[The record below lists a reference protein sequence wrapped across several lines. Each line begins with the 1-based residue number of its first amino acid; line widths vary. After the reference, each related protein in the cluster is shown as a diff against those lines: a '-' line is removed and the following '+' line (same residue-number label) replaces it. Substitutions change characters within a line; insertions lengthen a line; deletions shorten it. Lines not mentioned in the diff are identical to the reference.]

1 MTWENN
7 TDVVEFILLGLSND
21 PTIQV
26 ILFFIFLAVY
36 MIILIGNSV
45 IILVI
50 LTDVN
55 LQTPMYF
62 FLINLSFLDICY
74 SSSIVPRMLKDFL
87 SIKKVISFA
96 ECAAQLYIAHSFGV
110 SECILLAVMAYDRY
124 VAICYPLHY
133 TTTMNRSACIQIASL
148 TWILGFVLSIFDVA
162 LTLNV
167 NICGHNKINHFL
179 CEVPEILSLGC
190 ENVLIVEFTIFVIGI
205 IILMI
210 PVTFIVLS
218 YIKIIMDILKIA
230 SSAGQQKAF
239 STCAS
244 HMMVVSLFYGSVMAA
259 YMKPRSS
266 SKPGTDKIIAVF
278 YFIVTP
284 MLNPLIYTLRNKDMK
299 QAVKKFKTKY
309 C

>member
-21 PTIQV
+21 PKIQV
-26 ILFFIFLAVY
+26 ILFFILLEVY

-45 IILVI
+45 IILATA
-50 LTDVN
+50 TDVN

-74 SSSIVPRMLKDFL
+74 SSTIVPRMLKDFL
-87 SIKKVISFA
+87 SVKKVISFA

-133 TTTMNRSACIQIASL
+133 TITMCKSVCIQIASL

-167 NICGHNKINHFL
+167 DICGHNKINHFL

-190 ENVLIVEFTIFVIGI
+190 ENEMIVEFTIFVTGI

-218 YIKIIMDILKIA
+218 YIKIIMAILKMS
-230 SSAGQQKAF
+230 SSAGQQKTF

-244 HMMVVSLFYGSVMAA
+244 HMMVVSLFYGSVMAT

-266 SKPGTDKIIAVF
+266 SKPGTDKLTAVF
-278 YFIVTP
+278 YLIITP